1 MLPFFF
7 FPSTGCW
14 TSFLAW
20 VCWPLP
26 WVWAWTGSGFLSF
39 FSGLKSGYSLVYSYN
54 LLATWMFLFL
64 TSIISFYKASCFA
77 CYFYTLATTILISE
91 LVSHYI
97 PSFVVS
103 SLTFSSLNRLFSM
116 INLPYLSFCSLTF
129 VIFSFMVSITEA
141 GTKLSSLFLYLSV
154 LSISCF
160 ASFYKAAFFV
170 LKAKSYSGTFYSNL
184 GFFFPSTYFSNL
196 FF

>member
-1 MLPFFF
+1 M
-7 FPSTGCW
+7 
-14 TSFLAW
+14 
-20 VCWPLP
+20 
-26 WVWAWTGSGFLSF
+26 
-39 FSGLKSGYSLVYSYN
+39 
-54 LLATWMFLFL
+54 
-64 TSIISFYKASCFA
+64 ISFYKASCLA
-77 CYFYTLATTILISE
+77 CYFYTLATTNFISE

-103 SLTFSSLNRLFSM
+103 SLTFSSLNRLFYM
-116 INLPYLSFCSLTF
+116 INLPYLSFCSLTL
-129 VIFSFMVSITEA
+129 VIFSFIVSITEA

-154 LSISCF
+154 LSISCL

-170 LKAKSYSGTFYSNL
+170 LKAKSYSGIFYSNL